1 MFNQYFNPLF
11 DKKKRTA
18 KGVNN
23 WTYLDYYYRL
33 KEIAINMFEW
43 RGLPDTVDARFLEL
57 TLCDYGF
64 AVYFN
69 DDIMGNLAL
78 TCMIGGKLDIYRI
91 PKMRKAYANNGY
103 KASLTNDDSVLIFN
117 NYMHRPTIP
126 TIQLF
131 ASRLSEIER
140 AIDVNVKAQK
150 TPVLITGEES
160 ELLTMK
166 NVYQKYDGNEP
177 VIYGTKGMAQKGIT
191 VLKTDA
197 PFVSLDLNTL
207 KHQIWNEA
215 MTFFGVS
222 NSNSEKRERLIS
234 QEVESNLGV
243 VEAQRYI
250 MLNARRDAAEKINK
264 MFGTNIEVFFRQD
277 TLIGS
282 NNKAIISDNPTFP
295 VDEIDVKGGVEE
307 NG

>member
-1 MFNQYFNPLF
+1 MYNYFNPSF
-11 DKKKRTA
+11 NKKNKTA
-18 KGVNN
+18 KGINN

-43 RGLPDTVDARFLEL
+43 KGVPDTIDTRFLEL

-69 DDIMGNLAL
+69 DEIMGNLAL

-91 PKMRKAYANNGY
+91 PIERRAYANNGY
-103 KASLTNDDSVLIFN
+103 KRTLSNKDSVLIFN

-131 ASRLSEIER
+131 ASRLAEIER
-140 AIDVNVKAQK
+140 TIDVNVKAQK
-150 TPVLITGEES
+150 TPILITGEES

-166 NVYQKYDGNEP
+166 NMYQKYDGNEP
-177 VIYGTKGMAQKGIT
+177 VIFGTKGLSQKGIN

-197 PFVSLDLNTL
+197 PFVAQNLNTL

-215 MTFFGVS
+215 MTFFGVE
-222 NSNSEKRERLIS
+222 NSNTDKRERLITE
-234 QEVESNLGV
+234 EVASNLGV

-250 MLNARRDAAEKINK
+250 MLNSRRNAAKKINK
-264 MFGTNIEVFFRQD
+264 MFGTNIEVYFRKD
-277 TLIGS
+277 SLKNDYVDVSDEATYDLDNEEK
-282 NNKAIISDNPTFP
+282 NN
-295 VDEIDVKGGVEE
+295 G
-307 NG
+307 

>member
-1 MFNQYFNPLF
+1 MFNTLNYYFNPLF
-11 DKKKRTA
+11 DKKKTSS
-18 KGVNN
+18 KGKNN

-43 RGLPDTVDARFLEL
+43 RGLPDTVDPRFLEL

-69 DDIMGNLAL
+69 DEILGNLAL

-91 PKMRKAYANNGY
+91 PTVRRAYANNGY
-103 KASLTNDDSVLIFN
+103 KATLNEKDSVLIFN
-117 NYMHRPTIP
+117 NYMHRPTIS

-131 ASRLSEIER
+131 ASRLAEIER
-140 AIDVNVKAQK
+140 TIDINVKAQK

-166 NVYQKYDGNEP
+166 NIYQKYDGNEP
-177 VIYGTKGMAQKGIT
+177 VIYGTKGISQKGIS

-215 MTFFGVS
+215 MTFFGVE
-222 NSNSEKRERLIS
+222 NSNTDKRERLIS
-234 QEVESNLGV
+234 DEVVSNLGV

-250 MLNARRDAAEKINK
+250 MLNARREAADKINK
-264 MFGTNIEVFFRQD
+264 MFDTNIEVYFRQD
-277 TLIGS
+277 TLLS
-282 NNKAIISDNPTFP
+282 NNKTVINENSTFA
-295 VDEIDVKGGVEE
+295 VDETIEKEGE
-307 NG
+307 

>member
-1 MFNQYFNPLF
+1 MFNYYFNPLF
-11 DKKKRTA
+11 DKKKKTA
-18 KGVNN
+18 RGVNN
-23 WTYLDYYYRL
+23 WTYLDYFYRL
-33 KEIAINMFEW
+33 KEVAINMFEW
-43 RGLPDTVDARFLEL
+43 KNLPDSIDPRFLEL

-69 DDIMGNLAL
+69 DEVMGNLAL

-91 PKMRKAYANNGY
+91 PTMRRAYANNGY
-103 KASLTNDDSVLIFN
+103 KATLTNKDSVLIFN

-140 AIDVNVKAQK
+140 TIDINVKAQK
-150 TPVLITGEES
+150 TPVLITGEEN

-177 VIYGTKGMAQKGIT
+177 VIFGSKGMSQKGIT

-197 PFVSLDLNTL
+197 PFVAQSLNTL

-215 MTFFGVS
+215 MTFFGVE
-222 NSNSEKRERLIS
+222 NSNTDKRERLIT
-234 QEVESNLGV
+234 QEVASNLGV

-250 MLNARRDAAEKINK
+250 MLNARRDAAKKINK
-264 MFGTNIEVFFRQD
+264 MFGTNIEVYFRKDSLKNDYSFVAENATFDVTNQA
-277 TLIGS
+277 LEGE
-282 NNKAIISDNPTFP
+282 NN
-295 VDEIDVKGGVEE
+295 G
-307 NG
+307 